1 MKLKYFFALLLL
13 SLGTLSHAQESG
25 LRLNIKGGNNA
36 ALGHYG
42 ALSVEGYHSL
52 KKSFQVKGG
61 IQCNTLGNFAVE
73 ARPSYFYDFA
83 AGRLHAEALL
93 HYAPNSTIHNIAFG
107 AGVGFTSRYVN
118 ITLGYYYRTITAG
131 KERIKEPFNI
141 YYELGVSCL
150 PTIQNWDLI
159 LSVSNNRIFEL
170 ERHYQPSFMIDGW
183 WYPTKRMGVTLGVSY
198 KPAGIFNISSDYYQ
212 LYTNIGVCYKW

>member
-13 SLGTLSHAQESG
+13 SLGTLSHARESG

-131 KERIKEPFNI
+131 KESIKEPFNI
-141 YYELGVSCL
+141 YYELGVNCL

-159 LSVSNNRIFEL
+159 LSISNNRIFEL
-170 ERHYQPSFMIDGW
+170 ERHYQPSFIATCMY
-183 WYPTKRMGVTLGVSY
+183 YPRPYLGLSIGIGC
-198 KPAGIFNISSDYYQ
+198 KPSGMFHLSADYYQ
-212 LYTNIGVCYKW
+212 SFVNLGVCYRW